1 MHVLVIE
8 DSDIDFLLVQRALAG
23 EFRLKRA
30 TSLEAGLSLAKREQF
45 DLIILDLFLDDSQ
58 GYETFERA
66 RQALP
71 YTPILVLSGVDDDEV
86 ALRAVSNGA
95 YDYVRR
101 SRLLDYP
108 LDRAARYAVDRG
120 RAEKAT
126 RRAER
131 NYRVLFENLPIAA
144 YKCDPS
150 GAITYFNQKAVEL
163 WGRAPTPGDPSVR
176 FCGSVAL
183 YNADGS
189 SLAHQDCAMACA
201 LRDRNKLEG
210 VTQIME
216 SADGQRHFVLA
227 HVNPVFQDNG
237 ELRGAINVLV
247 DISSQRLANHKI
259 RESERLA
266 RATVNSLT
274 ANLAILDATGTIV
287 AVNAAWERQARQC
300 GMTYANNGVGSNY
313 LEVCD
318 RATSLG
324 DDSAGDAAE
333 CIRKV
338 LRRETDHAELEYP
351 CHSPTEQRW
360 MMMRVTPFDGEGPTR
375 AVVSHDDVTARK
387 IAERL
392 TREQSGLRDAV
403 AGMEQVLGVV
413 GHELRTP
420 LAALRAISEF
430 LCTDGARNTVEADQF
445 LHEISE
451 EVDRMSDTVNNL
463 LEAARLN
470 SGRAQWNWSGVDV
483 KRVID
488 EALDSVSPLVDVS
501 AVRLGSVCETG
512 DFPMLGDSEA
522 IRRLLINLLNNAR
535 KHTIS
540 GHIEVHAQCCSNAK
554 GNWIE
559 IRVTDTGGGIS
570 PELMARL
577 GEAFALNS
585 GVVSDGQISG
595 TGLGI
600 AICKGIAQAHGG
612 GIEVQSVLKKGTCV
626 IVRLRADLE
635 SAATGDTVRSP
646 EIQEVAA

>member
-8 DSDIDFLLVQRALAG
+8 NCDIDFVVVERALGDA
-23 EFRLKRA
+23 FKLKRV

-45 DLIILDLFLDDSQ
+45 DLIILDLCLQDSQ

-66 RQALP
+66 RQFLSHI
-71 YTPILVLSGVDDDEV
+71 PILVISGVEDDELE
-86 ALRAVSNGA
+86 LRTVSNGA
-95 YDYVRR
+95 QDFVRKSQLR
-101 SRLLDYP
+101 DFP
-108 LDRAARYAVDRG
+108 LNRAARYAVDRG

-126 RRAER
+126 RRAEQ

-183 YNADGS
+183 SNADGS
-189 SLAHQDCAMACA
+189 SLEHQDCAMARA
-201 LRDRNKLEG
+201 LRDRSKLEG

-216 SADGQRHFVLA
+216 SADGTRHFVLA
-227 HVNPVFQDNG
+227 HVNPVFKDNG

-247 DISSQRLANHKI
+247 DISSQRVADHRI

-266 RATVNSLT
+266 RSTVNSLA
-274 ANLAILDATGTIV
+274 ANLAILDESGIIV
-287 AVNAAWERQARQC
+287 AVNAAWERQAMQC

-318 RATSLG
+318 RATSQG

-338 LRRETDHAELEYP
+338 LRHELDHAELEYP

-360 MMMRVTPFDGEGPTR
+360 MLMRVTPFEGEGPTR
-375 AVVSHDDVTARK
+375 AVISHDDVTARK
-387 IAERL
+387 LAERL

-420 LAALRAISEF
+420 LAALRAITEF
-430 LCTDGARNTVEADQF
+430 LCTDGARNTLEADQF
-445 LHEISE
+445 LREISD

-470 SGRAQWNWSGVDV
+470 SGRAQWNWSSIDL
-483 KRVID
+483 KQVIN

-535 KHTIS
+535 KHTPS
-540 GHIEVHAQCCSNAK
+540 GHIEIHAQCCSNAA

-559 IRVTDTGGGIS
+559 LRVTDTGCGIP

-612 GIEVQSVLKKGTCV
+612 GIEVQSALEKGTCV
-626 IVRLRADLE
+626 TVRLRADLE
-635 SAATGDTVRSP
+635 MAATGETVRIS
-646 EIQEVAA
+646 EMQEVSA

>member
-1 MHVLVIE
+1 
-8 DSDIDFLLVQRALAG
+8 
-23 EFRLKRA
+23 
-30 TSLEAGLSLAKREQF
+30 
-45 DLIILDLFLDDSQ
+45 
-58 GYETFERA
+58 
-66 RQALP
+66 
-71 YTPILVLSGVDDDEV
+71 
-86 ALRAVSNGA
+86 
-95 YDYVRR
+95 
-101 SRLLDYP
+101 
-108 LDRAARYAVDRG
+108 
-120 RAEKAT
+120 
-126 RRAER
+126 
-131 NYRVLFENLPIAA
+131 
-144 YKCDPS
+144 
-150 GAITYFNQKAVEL
+150 
-163 WGRAPTPGDPSVR
+163 
-176 FCGSVAL
+176 
-183 YNADGS
+183 
-189 SLAHQDCAMACA
+189 
-201 LRDRNKLEG
+201 
-210 VTQIME
+210 
-216 SADGQRHFVLA
+216 
-227 HVNPVFQDNG
+227 
-237 ELRGAINVLV
+237 
-247 DISSQRLANHKI
+247 
-259 RESERLA
+259 
-266 RATVNSLT
+266 
-274 ANLAILDATGTIV
+274 
-287 AVNAAWERQARQC
+287 
-300 GMTYANNGVGSNY
+300 
-313 LEVCD
+313 
-318 RATSLG
+318 
-324 DDSAGDAAE
+324 
-333 CIRKV
+333 
-338 LRRETDHAELEYP
+338 
-351 CHSPTEQRW
+351 